1 MNHKEHT
8 PPPRQTPLPLGNGAQ
23 WEQLP
28 PDVRD
33 RCRQLV
39 AQLLTDLTRSWAAGG
54 NDER

>member
-1 MNHKEHT
+1 MNHKAQT

-39 AQLLTDLTRSWAAGG
+39 AQLLRDLARPQATGG
-54 NDER
+54 DDER